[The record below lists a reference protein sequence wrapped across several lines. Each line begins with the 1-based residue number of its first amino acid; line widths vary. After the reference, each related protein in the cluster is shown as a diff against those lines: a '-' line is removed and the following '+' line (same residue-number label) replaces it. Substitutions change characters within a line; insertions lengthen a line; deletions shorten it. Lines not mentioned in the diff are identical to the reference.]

1 MPYLPVPSRRGFTL
15 IELLVVIAIIALL
28 IGLLLPALGKARDA
42 ARRVQCQAN
51 LRSTHQVL
59 SLYAGDFDGQLPLG
73 YRGGRVQWNTMV
85 HSGTSNKLVLFGR
98 LYAHG
103 LLPTGESLYCP
114 AEKAADQSFDTE
126 VNPWPPVKP
135 GVNVQGGY
143 ASYPFIDWGFAA
155 LPSAPVRMP
164 RLHELGFA
172 PLLADGVGL
181 GARIDSRHG
190 DGVHVLH
197 GDGGVTFVRRSV
209 FDEPLS
215 RCIGLD
221 ASNNAAQLEVWE
233 LLGR

>member
-1 MPYLPVPSRRGFTL
+1 MRTNPPSRAFTL

-28 IGLLLPALGKARDA
+28 IGILLPALGGARDA

-51 LRSTHQVL
+51 LRSTHQVV

-103 LLPTGESLYCP
+103 LLATGESLYCP
-114 AEKAADQSFDTE
+114 AERAADQSYNTDA
-126 VNPWPPVKP
+126 NPWPPGTP
-135 GVNVQGGY
+135 GVDVQGGY

-155 LPSAPVRMP
+155 VPVAPVRMP

-190 DGVHVLH
+190 DGVHVLY
-197 GDGGVTFVRRSV
+197 GDGGVSFVHRSV
-209 FDEPLS
+209 FEEPLS
-215 RCIGLD
+215 GCVGLD
-221 ASNNAAQLEVWE
+221 AGNNGAQFEVWG